1 MLGKNAVLDFNG
13 AFIGSSSDR
22 LLFEDGTIFEVN
34 NPSPLLTVSVPVGL
48 QFGTQST
55 PITIEQGDLDLDLD
69 LALENG
75 FISNAPGTIF
85 HLIGSNINLKDTYFD
100 LAAGDVYLHS
110 FGNMDLDGLN
120 NLGGSSSFAE
130 NAFSYFRVESQGNL
144 SLINSLLVSSK
155 SFQLQSQGNIELE
168 NLFIDTGTPALTAPV
183 DKIADIELVAQGK
196 ILANRNSASETL
208 PVILVTTTLNTLDAG
223 NLILKSGSDL
233 ELNNSILVAT
243 ALSSGRAGS
252 ITLEANG
259 NLRLDNSFFAS
270 DTFANNQAGVM
281 NLKASG
287 DITLDNVTTLSS
299 TSFGEGNAS
308 DIQVEAGGN
317 ILLDR
322 NSSMSSNTSG
332 QGNAGSIRLSAER
345 GNLTL
350 QRGGTIAASTFNAG
364 NAGNIVINTG
374 QSVNLDEGYLYSLTA
389 GAGSGGQIDLR
400 AGQTIDLT
408 NGSTITTAAT
418 FLATGPSGSIQLNA
432 GEAIRLEGQAQTFTS
447 PPLSLSTPTYLEQ
460 EAIGID
466 TNSPPRGSASPLGRA
481 ELVSDRFFLAAQ
493 AVDYPT
499 VFAADQF
506 PFVSIQGTVG
516 PSDRKDFYQI
526 EITEPG
532 TTLVFDVDNTD
543 QDLSAYL
550 FVANTQNVVLATS
563 REAIVPDL
571 GSDRDVDPSLS
582 FIFPSV
588 GTYFV
593 GIQPDDELPDSPPP
607 LTDTVQ
613 YTLNISRIAPI
624 ATNTRISSKTEGS
637 SAAGNVRLNAPFIEL
652 KDGATLA
659 VNSQGT
665 GAGGSIDLTA
675 GRLELANNALITA
688 ETNSSQGG
696 NLNLNLSQWL
706 KLRNGSQISTT
717 AGTNQA
723 GGNGGNITLNAP
735 LVIALPLEINQI
747 TANAFSGNGG
757 NIAIN
762 TQNILGDRF
771 LIISASSQLGIDGVV
786 NIEFSGVALENLLSL
801 LATEVL
807 DLSDQIAVG
816 CYTGSSDRAEN
827 RFVVIGRNGLPTDPR
842 QSFPRETLLS
852 DLRWP
857 SASQTAATN
866 LKDLSQPSQPIQEAQ
881 TWIQNP
887 DGSVKLIAQQNPV
900 FLGLE
905 KCP

>member
-1 MLGKNAVLDFNG
+1 
-13 AFIGSSSDR
+13 
-22 LLFEDGTIFEVN
+22 
-34 NPSPLLTVSVPVGL
+34 
-48 QFGTQST
+48 
-55 PITIEQGDLDLDLD
+55 
-69 LALENG
+69 
-75 FISNAPGTIF
+75 
-85 HLIGSNINLKDTYFD
+85 
-100 LAAGDVYLHS
+100 
-110 FGNMDLDGLN
+110 
-120 NLGGSSSFAE
+120 
-130 NAFSYFRVESQGNL
+130 
-144 SLINSLLVSSK
+144 
-155 SFQLQSQGNIELE
+155 
-168 NLFIDTGTPALTAPV
+168 
-183 DKIADIELVAQGK
+183 
-196 ILANRNSASETL
+196 
-208 PVILVTTTLNTLDAG
+208 
-223 NLILKSGSDL
+223 
-233 ELNNSILVAT
+233 
-243 ALSSGRAGS
+243 
-252 ITLEANG
+252 
-259 NLRLDNSFFAS
+259 
-270 DTFANNQAGVM
+270 
-281 NLKASG
+281 
-287 DITLDNVTTLSS
+287 
-299 TSFGEGNAS
+299 
-308 DIQVEAGGN
+308 
-317 ILLDR
+317 
-322 NSSMSSNTSG
+322 
-332 QGNAGSIRLSAER
+332 
-345 GNLTL
+345 
-350 QRGGTIAASTFNAG
+350 
-364 NAGNIVINTG
+364 
-374 QSVNLDEGYLYSLTA
+374 
-389 GAGSGGQIDLR
+389 
-400 AGQTIDLT
+400 
-408 NGSTITTAAT
+408 
-418 FLATGPSGSIQLNA
+418 
-432 GEAIRLEGQAQTFTS
+432 
-447 PPLSLSTPTYLEQ
+447 
-460 EAIGID
+460 
-466 TNSPPRGSASPLGRA
+466 
-481 ELVSDRFFLAAQ
+481 
-493 AVDYPT
+493 VDYPT